1 MNAKRL
7 LYFLSIFFVGS
18 LTSSLFEWLQPI
30 TTIEITNASP
40 KVIKW
45 IDIEY
50 HGMGD
55 YKGRVTTDMAP
66 GKTATFKWTTD
77 GEAGY
82 RLYVNFDDDT
92 NVVGGMGYTSR
103 GDTVKEVVSAEQIM
117 SRRASILSGWL
128 IPYAPMD
135 TTYRELPKLEK
146 QKTLLKKNNVSP

>member
-1 MNAKRL
+1 MNAKGF
-7 LYFLSIFFVGS
+7 LYFISIFFVGS

-30 TTIEITNASP
+30 TTIEITNASS

-45 IDIEY
+45 LDIEY

-55 YKGRVTTDMAP
+55 YEGRVTTDMKP
-66 GKTATFKWTTD
+66 SETVTFKWTTD

-82 RLYVNFDDDT
+82 RLYATFDDDT
-92 NVVGGMGYTSR
+92 KVVGGMGYTSR
-103 GDTVKEVVSAEQIM
+103 GDTVIEVVSAEQII
-117 SRRASILSGWL
+117 SKKLSMLGGWL

>member
-45 IDIEY
+45 LDIEY

-55 YKGRVTTDMAP
+55 YKGRVTTDMTP
-66 GKTATFKWTTD
+66 GKTVTFKGTTD

-82 RLYVNFDDDT
+82 RLYVTFDDDT
-92 NVVGGMGYTSR
+92 KVVGGMGYTSR
-103 GDTVKEVVSAEQIM
+103 GDTVIEVVSAEQIM
-117 SRRASILSGWL
+117 SKTASMLSGWL
-128 IPYAPMD
+128 IQYAAID
-135 TTYRELPKLEK
+135 TTYREEKEPK
-146 QKTLLKKNNVSP
+146 QRKNSAGR

>member
-1 MNAKRL
+1 
-7 LYFLSIFFVGS
+7 
-18 LTSSLFEWLQPI
+18 
-30 TTIEITNASP
+30 
-40 KVIKW
+40 
-45 IDIEY
+45 
-50 HGMGD
+50 MGD